1 MAASTFGIDIPP
13 AARSWGLPRRL
24 EGPSL
29 WATLFAVFLIFHSR
43 RNYALQVILGAV
55 IGMAL
60 FLRGTG
66 WLLDSKYLKTYEPPQ
81 EQSEPAS
88 PP

>member
-1 MAASTFGIDIPP
+1 MASSSFGIDVPR
-13 AARSWGLPRRL
+13 AAQSWGLPRRL

-29 WATLFAVFLIFHSR
+29 WVSLFAVYMVFHFR
-43 RNYALQVILGAV
+43 RNYALQAILGAA

-66 WLLDSKYLKTYEPPQ
+66 WLLDSKYLKTYQPPQ